1 MTTHQIP
8 SRGAD
13 WESAMKT
20 KELYSR
26 HHLRHGDMRAG
37 RREEDSNR
45 PQTDR
50 IDRTDRTDRRDH
62 LKYDHS
68 DFSGR
73 VHHDHNH
80 WNRVDNENKIPL
92 PVNNYNPDGS
102 FSYTRIEIS
111 YTRVFNGNND
121 NYDKDD
127 PLKAFE
133 DFSKAA
139 LDFINKPGEKSY
151 QALNDAM
158 KNLMDSRFTS
168 SHIGGN
174 AQISIFK
181 TKNSALV
188 SFQMEVTP
196 APRKSLEEA
205 REALHKNYNEE
216 TYTDYIRALSEKFK
230 QDGVIEH
237 TNDTPTTPVFKASI
251 IFTSKS
257 ETKGS
262 REQYSNFHELRRPEF
277 SHRHHG
283 RFRLNNRDFSI
294 GKLEDWQKDND
305 DRHKHHAKRIR
316 H

>member
-13 WESAMKT
+13 WERALKA
-20 KELYSR
+20 KELHSR
-26 HHLRHGDMRAG
+26 HHDRHGDMRIG
-37 RREEDSNR
+37 HGEEDRKR
-45 PQTDR
+45 PQADIADR
-50 IDRTDRTDRRDH
+50 IDRHDRRR
-62 LKYDHS
+62 YDQS

-73 VHHDHNH
+73 VRHEHEH
-80 WNRVDNENKIPL
+80 WKQAGIENKIPL
-92 PVNNYNPDGS
+92 PVEYEKFEGS
-102 FSYTRIEIS
+102 FSHTRIEIS
-111 YTRVFNGNND
+111 YTRVFNGKND
-121 NYDKDD
+121 NYDD
-127 PLKAFE
+127 PMKAFE
-133 DFSKAA
+133 DFAKAA
-139 LDFINKPGEKSY
+139 LDFVNKPSEKSY
-151 QALNDAM
+151 LALNDAM

-168 SHIGGN
+168 SHVGGN

-188 SFQMEVTP
+188 SFQMEITP

-230 QDGVIEH
+230 REGIISH

-257 ETKGS
+257 SNG
-262 REQYSNFHELRRPEF
+262 RYSNFHELRRPEY
-277 SHRHHG
+277 RHDRHENRHSDWHG
-283 RFRLNNRDFSI
+283 RFRVKDRDFSI
-294 GKLEDWQKDND
+294 GKLEDWQRDHGE
-305 DRHKHHAKRIR
+305 RHKHHAKRIR